1 MEPVSLRVPL
11 ASPLTASCV
20 TYPEA
25 PPILSVWCSRFFLTF
40 ISGTRTVTPLDVQA
54 VRDLALV
61 MREYA
66 DALTEQ
72 MERQDEKLIKIGGRS
87 R

>member
-11 ASPLTASCV
+11 AAPLTASCV

-54 VRDLALV
+54 VRDLARV

-66 DALTEQ
+66 DGLADH
-72 MERQDEKLIKIGGRS
+72 MERQDDKLIKIGGRS